1 MPPGFSQLAGL
12 GVTNEQLRRDFDQSR
27 ETNRSRQ
34 MSLARFL
41 QDRKASVAPL
51 LALTAIPLFGFV
63 GVAVDYSNASSVRTS
78 MQSALDSAALML
90 SKSAGTLNSTQLQTS
105 ANNLFFANFT
115 RPEALNP
122 QITATYST
130 QSNGAAVTISATAK
144 IQTKILG
151 SLGFSQLNIA
161 STASVNWSNTRLRV
175 ALVLDNTGSM
185 AQSGK
190 MPALQTAAKNLLT
203 QLKNAAQVDGD
214 VYVSIVPFGK
224 DVNVGPANYTSSWI
238 DWTDWDIANGTCSK
252 SQYTTKSTCNNHS
265 GTWTPKAHSTWNGCV
280 TDRDQNYDTLNSTPI
295 NGGTLFPA
303 EQYASC
309 NTSIMALSY
318 DWTAL
323 NNKIDMMTPAGNT
336 NQAIGLAWGW
346 QSLSQ
351 TAPLNA
357 PPLDPNYQ
365 YQQVIILLSDG
376 LNTQDRWY
384 SSANP
389 IDTRQQV
396 ACNNAKA
403 AGITIYSVLVMSGD
417 STVLKSCATDA
428 SKYFALTNANQ
439 IITTFDAI
447 GTSLSRLH
455 ITH

>member
-1 MPPGFSQLAGL
+1 
-12 GVTNEQLRRDFDQSR
+12 
-27 ETNRSRQ
+27 
-34 MSLARFL
+34 MSFARFL
-41 QDRKASVAPL
+41 RDRKASVAPL

-63 GVAVDYSNASSVRTS
+63 GAAVDYSNASSVRVS
-78 MQSALDSAALML
+78 MQAALDSTALML
-90 SKSAGTLNSTQLQTS
+90 SKTAGSINPTQLQSSAQNLFS
-105 ANNLFFANFT
+105 ANFN
-115 RPEALNP
+115 RPEVTAPP
-122 QITATYST
+122 QVTATYAK
-130 QSNGAAVTISATAK
+130 QSNGSAVTVSATAQV
-144 IQTKILG
+144 QTKILG
-151 SLGFSQLNIA
+151 RLGFPQLTIG

-190 MPALQTAAKNLLT
+190 MAALQTAAHNLLT
-203 QLKNAAQVDGD
+203 QLQNAAQVDGD
-214 VYVSIVPFGK
+214 VYVSIIPFGK

-252 SQYTTKSTCNNHS
+252 SYSSKNSCLSH
-265 GTWTPKAHSTWNGCV
+265 GGIWTPKDHSTWNGCV
-280 TDRDQNYDTLNSTPI
+280 TDRDQNYDTLNTSPLS
-295 NGGTLFPA
+295 GGTLFPA

-309 NTSIMALSY
+309 NTAMMTLSY

-323 NNKIDMMTPAGNT
+323 NAKIDMMSPAGNT

-351 TAPLNA
+351 SAPLNA

-384 SSANP
+384 SSASP
-389 IDTRQQV
+389 IDTRQQI
-396 ACNNAKA
+396 ACSNAKA
-403 AGITIYSVLVMSGD
+403 AGITIYTVLVMSGD
-417 STVLKSCATDA
+417 STVLQNCATDA
-428 SKYFALTNANQ
+428 SRYFALTNANQ

-447 GTSLSRLH
+447 GTSLARLH

>member
-1 MPPGFSQLAGL
+1 
-12 GVTNEQLRRDFDQSR
+12 
-27 ETNRSRQ
+27 
-34 MSLARFL
+34 MSFARFL
-41 QDRKASVAPL
+41 RDSKASVAPL

-63 GVAVDYSNASSVRTS
+63 GAAVDYSNASSVRTS
-78 MQSALDSAALML
+78 MQAALDSSALMV
-90 SKSAGTLNSTQLQTS
+90 SKTAGSITAAQVQDSASTF
-105 ANNLFFANFT
+105 FFANFN
-115 RPEALNP
+115 RPEALNT
-122 QITATYST
+122 QVTASYSKQT
-130 QSNGAAVTISATAK
+130 NGAAVTISASAQ

-151 SLGFSQLNIA
+151 SMGFPLLTIGS
-161 STASVNWSNTRLRV
+161 SSSVNWSNTRLRV

-190 MPALQTAAKNLLT
+190 MTALQTAAKNLLT

-214 VYVSIVPFGK
+214 VYVSIIPFGK

-238 DWTDWDIANGTCSK
+238 DWTDWDIANGTCDKSK
-252 SQYTTKSTCNNHS
+252 YTTKSSCESHSHIWTPNNHN
-265 GTWTPKAHSTWNGCV
+265 TWNGCV
-280 TDRDQNYDTLNSTPI
+280 TDRDQNYDTLNTSPLTS
-295 NGGTLFPA
+295 GALFPA

-309 NTSIMALSY
+309 NTSIMPLSY

-323 NNKIDMMTPAGNT
+323 NNKIDMMSPAGNT

-351 TAPLNA
+351 IAPLNA

-384 SSANP
+384 SNASA
-389 IDTRQQV
+389 IDARQQI

-403 AGITIYSVLVMSGD
+403 AGITIYTVLVMSGD
-417 STVLKSCATDA
+417 STVLQSCATDA
-428 SKYFALTNANQ
+428 SRYFALTNANQ